1 MATAECSSQVP
12 RSPHPLW
19 VPRPRHSPRTHSEG
33 TTLHQVLVLRWVVP
47 GASEA
52 HTPHQIDTTTPQ
64 GHYCPSN
71 RWCSEAKDPPQVSSR
86 GGIRT
91 SGQVHGPDSGSQG
104 NCCLIKSQ
112 ANRESCPS
120 VLQDSRR
127 TTRPR
132 WSTSPHRGR
141 TWGRGGLPAVGT
153 YCVTP
158 PLPGRVHRAARE
170 RAQKGRRREASL
182 LLPSSPRPSVAK
194 ASQSPPSLSLC
205 QLMGIADPSSAT
217 ADEDSPVCGSPLTL
231 HSPPQGQSSD
241 LWWAEGLEQSPSAM
255 LSPR

>member
-104 NCCLIKSQ
+104 TCCLIKSQ

-127 TTRPR
+127 TMRPR

-141 TWGRGGLPAVGT
+141 TWGRGGGSLLWAHTVSP
-153 YCVTP
+153 
-158 PLPGRVHRAARE
+158 HRSQDE
-170 RAQKGRRREASL
+170 STGQPEKGPRREGGGRPLCSCLVL
-182 LLPSSPRPSVAK
+182 LVPLWPR
-194 ASQSPPSLSLC
+194 PPSLHPLSASVSSWALQTHRLQ
-205 QLMGIADPSSAT
+205 QLMRIHLSVAHPSHYIHHLRVKALI
-217 ADEDSPVCGSPLTL
+217 CG
-231 HSPPQGQSSD
+231 GQRD
-241 LWWAEGLEQSPSAM
+241 
-255 LSPR
+255 